1 MKLAAAGRAA
11 LAAPA
16 GCFHNAS
23 IPTLGRLA
31 PPTRL
36 MKLGITSKLFFAIL
50 FCCVV
55 VAIAIGAASR
65 LSFKQGFL
73 DYVSQRDAQRLET
86 LKTSLVDAYREEGS
100 WTFLVGNE
108 RLWRRLVRTEVH
120 PEGPRGRHE
129 PLPHPGFRLPLPP
142 LTLLDSGG
150 RVVIGAPSW
159 PPDATRTA
167 LQLDGR
173 TIGWLVSVPVSR
185 LTNAADL
192 RFQEGQLKAGWL
204 FALLGVVLAAVV
216 AMLLARVMLVPVKR
230 LAAALHQ
237 LATGDY
243 STRVVASSRD
253 ELGQLAGDFNRL
265 ARVLEN
271 NEQMRRHFMADI
283 SHELRTPLAVLR
295 GELEAMEDGVRTPT
309 PEALKS
315 LQAEVST
322 LSKLVDDLYEL
333 SLADV
338 GALSYHMEVFD
349 PVDVLQQA
357 LNAFGERLQGRSI
370 RLETRLPPGGG
381 WTIEADPQRLQ
392 GRSIRLE
399 TRLPPGGGWTIE
411 ADPQRL
417 LQLFNNLLENV
428 VRYTDPGGRL
438 RVSVSRDGECLR
450 IDFQDSEPAV
460 PAEALPQLFERLYRV
475 ESSRNR
481 ASGGAGLGLA
491 LCRSIVE
498 AHGGTIEARP
508 SPLGGLWISLTFPLR
523 MR

>member
-1 MKLAAAGRAA
+1 
-11 LAAPA
+11 
-16 GCFHNAS
+16 
-23 IPTLGRLA
+23 
-31 PPTRL
+31 

-100 WTFLVGNE
+100 WAFLVGNE

-159 PPDATRTA
+159 PTDATRTA
-167 LQLDGR
+167 LLLDGR

-349 PVDVLQQA
+349 PADVLQQA
-357 LNAFGERLQGRSI
+357 LNAFGE
-370 RLETRLPPGGG
+370 
-381 WTIEADPQRLQ
+381 RLQ

-438 RVSVSRDGECLR
+438 RVGVSRDGECLR

-460 PAEALPQLFERLYRV
+460 PAEALPRLFERLYRV
-475 ESSRNR
+475 EGSRNR

>member
-1 MKLAAAGRAA
+1 MVPSRPEAA
-11 LAAPA
+11 L
-16 GCFHNAS
+16 
-23 IPTLGRLA
+23 
-31 PPTRL
+31 PPDAF

-55 VAIAIGAASR
+55 VALAIGAASR

-86 LKTSLVDAYREEGS
+86 LKSSLVEAYREEGS
-100 WTFLVGNE
+100 WAFLQGNE
-108 RLWRRLVRTEVH
+108 RLWRRIVRAEARLERPPGRADH
-120 PEGPRGRHE
+120 PLGH
-129 PLPHPGFRLPLPP
+129 HGFRLPLPP
-142 LTLLDSGG
+142 LTLLDEQG
-150 RVVIGAPSW
+150 RVVAGAPNW
-159 PPDATRTA
+159 PSDATRTA

-173 TIGWLVSVPVSR
+173 PVGWLVSMPVSR

-204 FALLGVVLAAVV
+204 FAVLGVLLAAAV

-237 LATGDY
+237 LAAGDY
-243 STRVVASSRD
+243 STRVEASSRD
-253 ELGQLAGDFNRL
+253 ELGRLGGDFNRL

-271 NEQMRRHFMADI
+271 NERMRRHFMADI

-349 PVDVLQQA
+349 PLEVLQQA
-357 LNAFGERLQGRSI
+357 LGAFGERLQSREI
-370 RLETRLPPGGG
+370 TVENRIPPAAG
-381 WTIEADPQRLQ
+381 WMV
-392 GRSIRLE
+392 
-399 TRLPPGGGWTIE
+399 E

-417 LQLFNNLLENV
+417 LQLFNNLLENA
-428 VRYTDPGGRL
+428 VRYTDPGGKLRVGVNRDGDRL
-438 RVSVSRDGECLR
+438 RV
-450 IDFQDSEPAV
+450 DFQDSEPAV
-460 PAEALPQLFERLYRV
+460 PPEALPRLFERLYRV
-475 ESSRNR
+475 EGSRNR

-498 AHGGTIEARP
+498 AHGGEIEARP

-523 MR
+523 TR

>member
-1 MKLAAAGRAA
+1 
-11 LAAPA
+11 
-16 GCFHNAS
+16 
-23 IPTLGRLA
+23 
-31 PPTRL
+31 

-55 VAIAIGAASR
+55 VALAIGAASR

-86 LKTSLVDAYREEGS
+86 LKSSLVESYREEGS
-100 WTFLVGNE
+100 WGFLHGNE
-108 RLWRRLVRTEVH
+108 RLWRRLARAEAR
-120 PEGPRGRHE
+120 PDRPPQRPD
-129 PLPHPGFRLPLPP
+129 PLPHHGFRLPLPP
-142 LTLLDSGG
+142 LTLLDAEGH
-150 RVVIGAPSW
+150 VVVGSPNW
-159 PPDATRTA
+159 QPDATRTA

-173 TIGWLVSVPVSR
+173 RIGWLVSVPVSR

-204 FALLGVVLAAVV
+204 FAVLGVLLAAAV
-216 AMLLARVMLVPVKR
+216 AVLLARFMLVPVKR
-230 LAAALHQ
+230 LASALHQ

-243 STRVVASSRD
+243 STRVQASSRD

-309 PEALKS
+309 PEALQS
-315 LQAEVST
+315 LQAEVAT

-338 GALSYHMEVFD
+338 GALSYRMEVFD
-349 PVDVLQQA
+349 PVEVLQQA
-357 LNAFGERLQGRSI
+357 LGAFGERLQSRSI
-370 RLETRLPPGGG
+370 ALEIRIPPQAG
-381 WTIEADPQRLQ
+381 WM
-392 GRSIRLE
+392 
-399 TRLPPGGGWTIE
+399 IE

-417 LQLFNNLLENV
+417 LQLFNNLLENA
-428 VRYTDPGGRL
+428 VRYTDPGGHL
-438 RVSVSRDGECLR
+438 RVGVSRDGDRLHV
-450 IDFQDSEPAV
+450 DFQDSEPGV
-460 PAEALPQLFERLYRV
+460 PAEALPRLFERLYRV

-481 ASGGAGLGLA
+481 ASGGAGPGLA

-523 MR
+523 TR

>member
-1 MKLAAAGRAA
+1 
-11 LAAPA
+11 
-16 GCFHNAS
+16 
-23 IPTLGRLA
+23 
-31 PPTRL
+31 

-86 LKTSLVDAYREEGS
+86 LKTSLVDAYREEGN
-100 WTFLVGNE
+100 WAFLAGNE
-108 RLWRRLVRTEVH
+108 RLWRRLVRAEVH
-120 PEGPRGRHE
+120 PEGPRGRPD

-142 LTLLDSGG
+142 LTLLDTGG
-150 RVVIGAPSW
+150 HVVMGAPNW

-204 FALLGVVLAAVV
+204 FAILGVLLAAAV

-283 SHELRTPLAVLR
+283 SHELHTPLAVLR

-349 PVDVLQQA
+349 PVEVLQQA
-357 LNAFGERLQGRSI
+357 LSAFGERLQGQSI
-370 RLETRLPPGGG
+370 RLETRIPPS
-381 WTIEADPQRLQ
+381 T
-392 GRSIRLE
+392 
-399 TRLPPGGGWTIE
+399 GWTIE

-438 RVSVSRDGECLR
+438 RVSVSRDGESLR
-450 IDFQDSEPAV
+450 VDFQDSEPAV
-460 PAEALPQLFERLYRV
+460 PADALPRLFERLYRV

-491 LCRSIVE
+491 LCRSIAE

>member
-1 MKLAAAGRAA
+1 MMPFRPEAA
-11 LAAPA
+11 L
-16 GCFHNAS
+16 
-23 IPTLGRLA
+23 
-31 PPTRL
+31 PPDAF

-55 VAIAIGAASR
+55 VALAIGAASR

-86 LKTSLVDAYREEGS
+86 LKTSLVEAYREEGS
-100 WTFLVGNE
+100 WAFLEGNE
-108 RLWRRLVRTEVH
+108 RLWRRLVRAEVH
-120 PEGPRGRHE
+120 PERAPGRPDH
-129 PLPHPGFRLPLPP
+129 PPHPGFRLPLPP
-142 LTLLDSGG
+142 LTLLAADGH
-150 RVVIGAPSW
+150 VVAGAPNW
-159 PPDATRTA
+159 PSDATRTA

-173 TIGWLVSVPVSR
+173 PVGWLVSVPVSS

-204 FALLGVVLAAVV
+204 FAVLGVLLAAAV

-230 LAAALHQ
+230 LAAALHE

-243 STRVVASSRD
+243 STRVQASSRD

-349 PVDVLQQA
+349 PADVLQQA
-357 LNAFGERLQGRSI
+357 LNAFGERLQGQSI
-370 RLETRLPPGGG
+370 RLETRLP
-381 WTIEADPQRLQ
+381 Q
-392 GRSIRLE
+392 
-399 TRLPPGGGWTIE
+399 GGGWTIE

-428 VRYTDPGGRL
+428 VRYTDRGGRL

-460 PAEALPQLFERLYRV
+460 PSDALPRLFERLYRV
-475 ESSRNR
+475 EGSRNR

>member
-1 MKLAAAGRAA
+1 
-11 LAAPA
+11 
-16 GCFHNAS
+16 
-23 IPTLGRLA
+23 
-31 PPTRL
+31 

-167 LQLDGR
+167 LQQDGR

-349 PVDVLQQA
+349 PADVLQQA
-357 LNAFGERLQGRSI
+357 LNAFGE
-370 RLETRLPPGGG
+370 
-381 WTIEADPQRLQ
+381 RLQ

-438 RVSVSRDGECLR
+438 QVSVSRDGECLR

-460 PAEALPQLFERLYRV
+460 PAEALPRLFERLYRV
-475 ESSRNR
+475 EGSRNR